1 MTKKTL
7 LIDLDGVLNC
17 YNGNFDKD
25 FIPPVLNGSKEFLQN
40 ISTDYEIKI
49 FTTRNK
55 LLTAKWL
62 IQNGLDDFVTD
73 ITDKKEL
80 SWLYIDDRC
89 LQFKGDFEK
98 LTNEINHFEP
108 WYKTSVVGA

>member
-25 FIPPVLNGSKEFLQN
+25 FIPTVLNGANEFLQDV
-40 ISTDYEIKI
+40 SKDFEIKI

-55 LLTAKWL
+55 LLTAK
-62 IQNGLDDFVTD
+62 
-73 ITDKKEL
+73 
-80 SWLYIDDRC
+80 
-89 LQFKGDFEK
+89 
-98 LTNEINHFEP
+98 
-108 WYKTSVVGA
+108 

>member
-25 FIPPVLNGSKEFLQN
+25 FIPTVLNGANEFLQDV
-40 ISTDYEIKI
+40 SKDFEIKI

-62 IQNGLDDFVTD
+62 IENHLDKFITD

-89 LQFKGDFEK
+89 LQFKGDFKK
-98 LTNEINHFEP
+98 LSNEIKNFKP
-108 WYKTSVVGA
+108 WYKI